1 MKRKEHEKDRFCS
14 SRTMLQRIPLDLK
27 KMTRLQVKPHQK
39 KPLCKVESR
48 VCLERKER
56 ERNEDD
62 ESVKRPSKLLHS
74 IPLDLEVEIMTRLPV
89 KSLMRSRCV
98 SKTWSSIIR
107 SQGFAEAY
115 YAMSSSATR
124 SRFTVAFSNSVF
136 VKGDA
141 QRLFIFSSSHESSSL
156 AANLHMTIPSL
167 SLSHVSDCPSVH
179 GFVGCCHGFQFT
191 ICNPSTGQFVT
202 LPCKGNRTSLGY
214 DPVDGQFKAL
224 SLVPTPVRGY
234 HICVVHE
241 VIKLGGGGGVESRNM
256 VTSPPYSP
264 LTNRLC
270 INGFIYFGAWAP
282 RPRTNPVIVCF
293 DVRHEKISFI
303 KMPKDI
309 LMSYSVLIEYKG
321 KLASVVRHQP
331 LSFRSFDL
339 WILEDVKKGV
349 WSKQTFDLSYDLVN
363 ITSPGTNK
371 AGEIIFAPTK
381 LSHCAQPF
389 YIFHYNTQKKDLRR
403 VRIHGIADDE
413 GFRRHYGLVSDCN
426 VSVSPEHVER
436 NATGFSA
443 HLETGG
449 TKELDGTATKTK
461 KKMSSSSMALRD
473 MQRDLEA
480 KANDL
485 AKIQKE
491 IAKNHQLRKKYT
503 IQLGENELVLKLDL
517 LEDDANVYK
526 LIGPV
531 LVKQDLAEANANVR
545 KRIEYISA
553 ELKRIDATL
562 QDNEGQQNS
571 KREAVSHPS
580 HRLYAYLNAFQHGC

>member
-1 MKRKEHEKDRFCS
+1 MKRKGYETERFS
-14 SRTMLQRIPLDLK
+14 SHRSIEPIPLDLK

-39 KPLCKVESR
+39 KLLRKVESR
-48 VCLERKER
+48 VCLKRKER
-56 ERNEDD
+56 DGNEDD
-62 ESVKRPSKLLHS
+62 ESDKRPSKLLHS

-98 SKTWSSIIR
+98 SKTWSSIIL
-107 SQGFAEAY
+107 SQGFVHAY

-141 QRLFIFSSSHESSSL
+141 QRLFIFSSSSL

-179 GFVGCCHGFQFT
+179 GFVGCCYGFQFT
-191 ICNPSTGQFVT
+191 ICNPSTGQVVS

-241 VIKLGGGGGVESRNM
+241 VIKLGGGGGGESRNM

-282 RPRTNPVIVCF
+282 RPRMNPVIVCF

-303 KMPKDI
+303 KMPKDV
-309 LMSYSVLIEYKG
+309 LSYSVLIEYKG

-349 WSKQTFDLSYDLVN
+349 WSKQTFDLPCDLVN
-363 ITSPGTNK
+363 MTSPGTNK

-381 LSHCAQPF
+381 LSHGAQPF
-389 YIFHYNTQKKDLRR
+389 YIFYYNTQIKDLRR

-413 GFRRHYGLVSDCN
+413 GFRRRYGLVSDLN
-426 VSVSPEHVER
+426 S
-436 NATGFSA
+436 TGFSA
-443 HLETGG
+443 HLETES
-449 TKELDGTATKTK
+449 TKELDTGVRNKRKK

-503 IQLGENELVLKLDL
+503 IQLGENELVLKELDL

-545 KRIEYISA
+545 KRMEYISA

-580 HRLYAYLNAFQHGC
+580 HRLYADLNAFQHGY